1 MRFFCRAQTRRVLSK
16 SERVFFSWTWQ
27 PWQAA
32 SQRWR
37 VASNDSVG
45 GLLTLG
51 QPASGG
57 HHVPSH
63 SRHPGD
69 QSRVEAEARGASRP
83 PSRGHQAEAAALLLI
98 SSTTSPPPPPPPPPP
113 PRLSTSLP
121 HILPCLPIGGAPL
134 IVLLKTLISAPRQ
147 KVTTGDTCRDSS
159 HF

>member
-1 MRFFCRAQTRRVLSK
+1 MDIMEFKSVSSKDSLSG
-16 SERVFFSWTWQ
+16 SDSAGVVQVGAGLLFLDWAT
-27 PWQAA
+27 WQAA

-98 SSTTSPPPPPPPPPP
+98 SSTTSTSF
-113 PRLSTSLP
+113 STSPL
-121 HILPCLPIGGAPL
+121 HIS
-134 IVLLKTLISAPRQ
+134 SAHPSLSPYRR
-147 KVTTGDTCRDSS
+147 CSS
-159 HF
+159 HCPP

>member
-1 MRFFCRAQTRRVLSK
+1 MMGIMEFK
-16 SERVFFSWTWQ
+16 SVSSEVFLPGSDSAGVVQVGAGLLFLDLAT
-27 PWQAA
+27 WQAA

-98 SSTTSPPPPPPPPPP
+98 SSTTS
-113 PRLSTSLP
+113 STSSSTSPL
-121 HILPCLPIGGAPL
+121 HIS
-134 IVLLKTLISAPRQ
+134 SAHPSLSPYRR
-147 KVTTGDTCRDSS
+147 CSS
-159 HF
+159 HCPP

>member
-1 MRFFCRAQTRRVLSK
+1 MDRRLFNLFYLWKENAVIECVGGCCPSRSGSSFLGLGRK
-16 SERVFFSWTWQ
+16 
-27 PWQAA
+27 AA

-98 SSTTSPPPPPPPPPP
+98 SSTTSTSSS
-113 PRLSTSLP
+113 STSPTSPL
-121 HILPCLPIGGAPL
+121 HIS
-134 IVLLKTLISAPRQ
+134 SAHPSLSPYRR
-147 KVTTGDTCRDSS
+147 CSS
-159 HF
+159 HCPP